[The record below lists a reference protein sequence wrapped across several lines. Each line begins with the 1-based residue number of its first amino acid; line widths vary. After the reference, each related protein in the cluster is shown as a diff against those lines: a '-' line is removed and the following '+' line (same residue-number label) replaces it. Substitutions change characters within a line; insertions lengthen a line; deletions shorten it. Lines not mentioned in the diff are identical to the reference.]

1 METSDVNIKNWRS
14 LIKPPKIDVKLSDD
28 KTYAKIIA
36 EPLEKGYGLTLGN
49 TLRRVLLS
57 SIRGTAVTAIQIDG
71 VLHEFTSIKGVREDV
86 TDIVLNIKSLALKS
100 SSETPKKLIL
110 DVKGPGE
117 IKASN
122 IKPLADIEI
131 LNPDLII
138 CGHSYQTRDW
148 VPRLSAR
155 LDIPFISDCIDFSN
169 DESSTFIRPIYQAKL
184 NEKIKLNGT
193 GIVSFQAGSFSKDD
207 LIQGSSSVD
216 EKSLDLSDVNL
227 TIRPADRFK
236 ESADGV
242 DLSAAEVIVSI
253 GRGLAKEE
261 NIPLAKS
268 LAEKLNAQIGASR
281 PVVDAGWLDHSY
293 QIGSSGQTVSPK
305 LYLAVGISGAIQHL
319 VGMKGSKNI
328 MAINKDPN
336 APIFEIS
343 DYAVIG
349 DIFEILPKLI
359 EQL

>member
-1 METSDVNIKNWRS
+1 MEIV
-14 LIKPPKIDVKLSDD
+14 VF
-28 KTYAKIIA
+28 
-36 EPLEKGYGLTLGN
+36 
-49 TLRRVLLS
+49 
-57 SIRGTAVTAIQIDG
+57 IQSIDG
-71 VLHEFTSIKGVREDV
+71 IPNNNSLESLCAAQKISETKNGNVHAITFDKDV
-86 TDIVLNIKSLALKS
+86 ANNLTTFDIANIIYVSNDELKDYNPLYYLKSLEL
-100 SSETPKKLIL
+100 LCN
-110 DVKGPGE
+110 E
-117 IKASN
+117 I
-122 IKPLADIEI
+122 
-131 LNPDLII
+131 NPNLII

-155 LDIPFISDCIDFSN
+155 LDYPFISDCINFS
-169 DESSTFIRPIYQAKL
+169 DEGEINFTRPIYQAKL
-184 NEKIKLNGT
+184 NEKISLSGN
-193 GIVSFQAGSFSKDD
+193 GIVSFQAGSFSKDE
-207 LIQGSSSVD
+207 LAQGNSSIN
-216 EKSLDLSDVNL
+216 EKSLDLSGVEL
-227 TIRPADRFK
+227 TINPGERFK
-236 ESADGV
+236 ESADGI
-242 DLSAAEVIVSI
+242 DLSTAEVIVSI
-253 GRGLAKEE
+253 GRGLSKEE

-343 DYAVIG
+343 DYAVVG

>member
-1 METSDVNIKNWRS
+1 MKISVFIQS
-14 LIKPPKIDVKLSDD
+14 LDGKANNNSLESLSAAQKLSNANGGEVHAITFD
-28 KTYAKIIA
+28 KDVANSLTSVELASIIYINND
-36 EPLEKGYGLTLGN
+36 ELKDYNPLFYLKSIE
-49 TLRRVLLS
+49 LLS
-57 SIRGTAVTAIQIDG
+57 NDMS
-71 VLHEFTSIKGVREDV
+71 
-86 TDIVLNIKSLALKS
+86 
-100 SSETPKKLIL
+100 
-110 DVKGPGE
+110 
-117 IKASN
+117 
-122 IKPLADIEI
+122 
-131 LNPDLII
+131 PDLII

-169 DESSTFIRPIYQAKL
+169 DDSSTFIRPIYQAKL
-184 NEKIKLNGT
+184 NEKIKLNGS

-207 LIQGSSSVD
+207 LIQGNSSVD
-216 EKSLDLSDVNL
+216 EKSLDLSNVNL